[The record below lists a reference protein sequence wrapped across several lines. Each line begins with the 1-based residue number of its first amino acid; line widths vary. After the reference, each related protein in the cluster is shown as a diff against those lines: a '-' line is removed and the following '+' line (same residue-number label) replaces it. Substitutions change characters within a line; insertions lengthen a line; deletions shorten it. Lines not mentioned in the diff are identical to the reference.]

1 MEPYKEVS
9 VNSGENITLTCD
21 EEGTPA
27 PRVIWQIGTRI
38 VANFTGKKIKYI
50 LCGLYMV
57 YIVLVCELISFQST
71 RDTISTITVF
81 LSLKKS
87 LVIFIF

>member
-38 VANFTGKKIKYI
+38 VANFPGKLLKYI
-50 LCGLYMV
+50 FLV
-57 YIVLVCELISFQST
+57 DYIWFI
-71 RDTISTITVF
+71 
-81 LSLKKS
+81 LS
-87 LVIFIF
+87 